1 MKKSSFKIRIS
12 RPLGE
17 YSYKEVSGYIFKF
30 RFNKS
35 EEVFYLGA
43 VKAGR
48 LYNVYELES
57 GIRLHSR
64 PYYKKD
70 IVYYTGKEI
79 LKFSRWRILEQLD
92 RLRMTDEER
101 ERDFRAELAHC
112 KCEEYFPANNTELEK
127 LIKNHWYDDTSH
139 IIGKGL
145 TI

>member
-1 MKKSSFKIRIS
+1 MKKSTFKIRIS
-12 RPLGE
+12 RPLGK
-17 YSYKEVSGYIFKF
+17 YSYKEVDGYIFKF
-30 RFNKS
+30 RINKS

-43 VKAGR
+43 VKVGH

-64 PYYKKD
+64 PYYKKN
-70 IVYYTGKEI
+70 IVYYTGKEF

-92 RLRMTDEER
+92 RLRMTDEELG
-101 ERDFRAELAHC
+101 RDFRAELANC
-112 KCEEYFPANNTELEK
+112 KCEEYFPANNAELEK
-127 LIKNHWYDDTSH
+127 AIKNHWYDDTSH